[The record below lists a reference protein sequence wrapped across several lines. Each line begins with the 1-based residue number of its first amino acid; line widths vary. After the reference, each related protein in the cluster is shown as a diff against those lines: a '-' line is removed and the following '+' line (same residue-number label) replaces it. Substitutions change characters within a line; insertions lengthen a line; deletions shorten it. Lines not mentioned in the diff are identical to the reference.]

1 MISSFFNYQ
10 IYFLSIILIIYYSCY
25 LKLDLISKIFNLYDY
40 PDGKRKLHKIKTPLL
55 GGVFIFLAIFLYLI
69 ILPNLFDSKYE
80 YFYFY
85 SYKSIVS
92 FFMCYLSI
100 FLLGFLDDKYSI
112 SPDKKLILLFIIC
125 YVYVISDNTVRIN
138 DLRLDFINLD
148 IKIDKFSPI
157 FTCIVIVSFLMLS
170 NMFDGING
178 QSSLFFIFLIIT
190 LGLNNHH
197 ILNFLIFLVLLIF
210 IFLIYNIR
218 SKIFLGDNGIFVL
231 GFIISILY
239 LKTYN
244 IYGNL
249 NFDQLILLSLIPL
262 VDMIR
267 VSTTRI
273 FKGKNPMKPD
283 ATHIHHLIKGTKS
296 KLIKINFLTISPI
309 ILYSLFGNFVMS
321 SIFLLLIYAYFLFN
335 KVNK

>member
-40 PDGKRKLHKIKTPLL
+40 PDGKRKFHKIKTPLL

-112 SPDKKLILLFIIC
+112 SPDKKLIFLFIIC

-138 DLRLDFINLD
+138 DLRLDFLNLD

-178 QSSLFFIFLIIT
+178 QSSLFFLFLIIT

-267 VSTTRI
+267 VSTSRI
-273 FKGKNPMKPD
+273 FKGKNPMQPD

-296 KLIKINFLTISPI
+296 KLFKINILTISPI

>member
-40 PDGKRKLHKIKTPLL
+40 PDGKRKFHEIKTPLL

-112 SPDKKLILLFIIC
+112 SPDKKLIFLFIIC

-309 ILYSLFGNFVMS
+309 ILYSLFGNFVFS